1 MFIAQTIDVGCPQLA
16 MHSIREL
23 GDTSSIHYATTLFS
37 VGAAGE
43 IFFFLFLY
51 KNMNFFEIFSNFSNQ
66 KTKVK
71 IPGKNELILRIIF
84 FSIRLRN
91 SSTNF
96 PAFCRAWRSSKNKE
110 GPRINSFRFD
120 DGFVTEWE
128 NLDKWN
134 FSFSFFLQFRTF
146 LLTVR
151 KLT

>member
-43 IFFFLFLY
+43 IFFFCFLY

-84 FSIRLRN
+84 FSGILQQTSQRSAGRED
-91 SSTNF
+91 
-96 PAFCRAWRSSKNKE
+96 RA
-110 GPRINSFRFD
+110 RIKK
-120 DGFVTEWE
+120 GLELIP
-128 NLDKWN
+128 LD
-134 FSFSFFLQFRTF
+134 LMMV
-146 LLTVR
+146 L
-151 KLT
+151 